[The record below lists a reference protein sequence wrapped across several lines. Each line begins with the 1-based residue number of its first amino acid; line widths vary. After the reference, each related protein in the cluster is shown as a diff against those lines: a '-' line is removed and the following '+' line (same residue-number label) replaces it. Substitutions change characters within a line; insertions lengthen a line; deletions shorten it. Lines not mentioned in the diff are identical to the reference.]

1 MANEVHMFINKTLND
16 NGLSENNNVIIIYGG
31 SVNSNNASDLFEMS
45 HINGALIGGA
55 SLDVNEF
62 TKIYNIAEEI
72 NNE

>member
-1 MANEVHMFINKTLND
+1 
-16 NGLSENNNVIIIYGG
+16 
-31 SVNSNNASDLFEMS
+31 MS